1 MEKFQPEIILHAA
14 AYKHVPLMEDN
25 PYEAFK
31 TNIIGTRIVAEKAGE
46 FRAERFILISTD
58 KAVHPLNIMGMTKKI
73 AEGVV
78 LYCSDYLSSETKYLI
93 VRFGNVLESSGSVV
107 PLFQKQIKRGG
118 PVTVTHPEVTRY
130 FMTIKEAV
138 NLVLQTAWIGNC
150 GEVFVLD
157 MGKPVKILDLAKR
170 IISLYGFKVGIDMDI
185 IFTGLRPGEKLHEE
199 LFNSYETIEKT
210 VYPKINKAVSN
221 RKINQN
227 ILEELKNLEL
237 LKDKIDKDILRFLM
251 QSFYTADI
259 DR

>member
-1 MEKFQPEIILHAA
+1 
-14 AYKHVPLMEDN
+14 
-25 PYEAFK
+25 
-31 TNIIGTRIVAEKAGE
+31 
-46 FRAERFILISTD
+46 
-58 KAVHPLNIMGMTKKI
+58 
-73 AEGVV
+73 
-78 LYCSDYLSSETKYLI
+78 
-93 VRFGNVLESSGSVV
+93 
-107 PLFQKQIKRGG
+107 
-118 PVTVTHPEVTRY
+118 
-130 FMTIKEAV
+130 MTIKEAV
-138 NLVLQTAWIGNC
+138 SLVLQTASIGN
-150 GEVFVLD
+150 GREVFVLD